1 MRICILDPYVQPRHM
16 SIAAP
21 AGAAVP
27 PLRPNLARQGARP
40 KLSRRYISFTGVDR
54 TPHWH
59 GIRIEGM
66 HPESALLFT
75 SAKVGAGY
83 VCTLSVCLSVN
94 RIITQKVVAEC

>member
-1 MRICILDPYVQPRHM
+1 MTEYCSASEGGSSATATKFGMTGVWYGIVE
-16 SIAAP
+16 S
-21 AGAAVP
+21 
-27 PLRPNLARQGARP
+27 RP

-66 HPESALLFT
+66 HPASALLFT

-83 VCTLSVCLSVN
+83 VCTLSVCLSVH
-94 RIITQKVVAEC
+94 RIITQNVVAKC